1 MRTNIIILTV
11 FTVVMST
18 AAYFDN
24 QRANVKGLSKVC
36 LMETCIITN
45 KQSKTNAKA
54 MPHFIRHWIL
64 SRIHLPSSN
73 LINTPS

>member
-1 MRTNIIILTV
+1 MRTNIIVLTV

-45 KQSKTNAKA
+45 K
-54 MPHFIRHWIL
+54 
-64 SRIHLPSSN
+64 
-73 LINTPS
+73 